1 MQMSLIVSI
10 LYSLAVLSF
19 LVCLYFLLGY
29 RSQKKE
35 WKQKVRQWYPEEAR
49 KSVVSKLG
57 DRFDER
63 EGSTKLSNKLQN
75 ANLKLLPSEYVGILL
90 FGYLALFVLFYTVFS
105 MPGLICLLL
114 PLGLIIIA
122 NYLLFYFRKNNYETR
137 FNEQLAEICR
147 LLGNA
152 ARSGLTIN
160 QGIDIV
166 AREVSAPAGDEF
178 KRISNE
184 LKLGVSLESALR
196 SVQKRNKSR
205 DFNLF
210 IATLLIQK
218 KTGGNLALTLD
229 TMANTFED
237 RKVLTQTIK
246 TMTSE
251 QKYISFIVP
260 ALPIFLLLVM
270 NNVIDGFIE
279 PLWSGFGI
287 IILVLFVAAIVL
299 SFFLIRKITDIRV

>member
-1 MQMSLIVSI
+1 MELAASI
-10 LYSLAVLSF
+10 LYSFGVLSF
-19 LVCLYFLLGY
+19 LLCIYFFLGY
-29 RSQKKE
+29 RSQKRE
-35 WKQKVRQWYPEEAR
+35 WKQKVKQWFPEEER
-49 KSVVSKLG
+49 KSFISKWG
-57 DRFDER
+57 DRFDEN
-63 EGSTKLSNKLQN
+63 ESSEKLRNKLHN
-75 ANLKLLPSEYVGILL
+75 ANLKLLPSEFLGILIVGFL
-90 FGYLALFVLFYTVFS
+90 MLFVLFYS
-105 MPGLICLLL
+105 MFGMPFGLSVALPLLL
-114 PLGLIIIA
+114 LVVS
-122 NYLLFYFRKNNYETR
+122 NYLLFYFRKNSYELR
-137 FNEQLAEICR
+137 FNDQLSDVCR
-147 LLGNA
+147 ILGNA

-166 AREVSAPAGDEF
+166 AREVSAPAGKEF

-184 LKLGVSLESALR
+184 LKLGVNLETAFR
-196 SVQKRNKSR
+196 AVQQRNKSR

-237 RKVLTQTIK
+237 RKVLNQIIK

-270 NNVIDGFIE
+270 NNVIDGFIT
-279 PLWSGFGI
+279 PLWSGFGLV
-287 IILVLFVAAIVL
+287 ILVIFLAAIIL
-299 SFFLIRKITDIRV
+299 SFFLIRKITNIKV

>member
-1 MQMSLIVSI
+1 MNIIVSI
-10 LYSLAVLSF
+10 LYSLAVLSL
-19 LVCLYFLLGY
+19 LVCMYFYLGY

-35 WKQKVRQWYPEEAR
+35 WQQKVRKWFPEETR
-49 KSVVSKLG
+49 KSFVSKIG

-63 EGSTKLSNKLQN
+63 ESSAKLRNKLQN
-75 ANLKLLPSEYVGILL
+75 ANLKLLPSEYIGILL
-90 FGYLALFVLFYTVFS
+90 FGYLALFVLFFTVFS
-105 MPGLICLLL
+105 MPSLISFLL
-114 PLGLIIIA
+114 PLGLVIVS

-137 FNEQLAEICR
+137 FNGQLAEICR
-147 LLGNA
+147 LLGNS

-166 AREVSAPAGDEF
+166 AKEVSAPAGDEF

-184 LKLGVSLESALR
+184 LKLGVSLEVTLR

-251 QKYISFIVP
+251 QKYIAFIVP

-287 IILVLFVAAIVL
+287 VILVLFVSAIVL

>member
-1 MQMSLIVSI
+1 MNIAVSI
-10 LYSLAVLSF
+10 LYSLAVLSLLIF
-19 LVCLYFLLGY
+19 VYYYLGY

-35 WKQKVRQWYPEEAR
+35 WKQKVKKWFPEEER
-49 KSVVSKLG
+49 KSFISKWG
-57 DRFDER
+57 DNFDQKESSQALR
-63 EGSTKLSNKLQN
+63 NKLQN
-75 ANLKLLPSEYVGILL
+75 ANLNLLPSEYIGILVA
-90 FGYLALFVLFYTVFS
+90 GYLTLFVLFYSVFG
-105 MPGLICLLL
+105 MPILVAMLL
-114 PLGLIIIA
+114 PVLLMFLA
-122 NYLLFYFRKNNYETR
+122 NYLLFYFRKNNYEVR
-137 FNEQLAEICR
+137 FNEQLGEICR
-147 LLGNA
+147 ILGNA

-184 LKLGVSLESALR
+184 LKLGVTLEKAFR

-229 TMANTFED
+229 TMADTFEE
-237 RKVLTQTIK
+237 RKVLNQVIK

-251 QKYISFIVP
+251 EKYISFIVP

-279 PLWSGFGI
+279 PLFSGFGL
-287 IILVLFVAAIVL
+287 IILIIFLIAIVL
-299 SFFLIRKITDIRV
+299 SFFLIRKITNIKV

>member
-1 MQMSLIVSI
+1 MSLIVSI
-10 LYSLAVLSF
+10 LYSLAVLSL
-19 LVCLYFLLGY
+19 LVCIYFFLGY

-35 WKQKVRQWYPEEAR
+35 WKQKVRQWYPEEKR

-63 EGSTKLSNKLQN
+63 EGSIKLTNKLQN

-105 MPGLICLLL
+105 MPSLICLFL
-114 PLGLIIIA
+114 PLGLVIVS

-184 LKLGVSLESALR
+184 LKLGVSLEAGLR

-229 TMANTFED
+229 TMATTFED

-260 ALPIFLLLVM
+260 ALPVFLLLVM

-287 IILVLFVAAIVL
+287 VILVLFVTAIVL

>member
-1 MQMSLIVSI
+1 MSLTVSV
-10 LYSLAVLSF
+10 LYSLAVLS
-19 LVCLYFLLGY
+19 LLICSYFFLGY
-29 RSQKKE
+29 RNQKKE
-35 WKQKVRQWYPEEAR
+35 WKQKVREWYPEEQR
-49 KSVVSKLG
+49 KSVISKLG
-57 DRFDER
+57 DQFDER
-63 EGSTKLSNKLQN
+63 ESSNKLRNKLQN
-75 ANLKLLPSEYVGILL
+75 ANLKLLPSEYMGALIL
-90 FGYLALFVLFYTVFS
+90 GYLVLFVLFYSIFN
-105 MPGLICLLL
+105 MPVPVSLLL
-114 PLGLIIIA
+114 PLAIVVAL
-122 NYLLFYFRKNNYETR
+122 NFLLFYFRKNNYETR
-137 FNEQLAEICR
+137 FNEQLSEICR

-166 AREVSAPAGDEF
+166 AREVSEPAGGEF

-260 ALPIFLLLVM
+260 ALPVFLLLVM
-270 NNVIDGFIE
+270 NNVIDGFID
-279 PLWSGFGI
+279 PLWNGFGI
-287 IILVLFVAAIVL
+287 VLLILFLGAILL
-299 SFFLIRKITDIRV
+299 SFFLIRKITDIKV

>member
-1 MQMSLIVSI
+1 MEWTVSI
-10 LYSLAVLSF
+10 LYSLAVLS
-19 LVCLYFLLGY
+19 LLLCGYFFLGY

-35 WKQKVRQWYPEEAR
+35 WKQKVKKWFPEEER
-49 KSVVSKLG
+49 KSFISKWG

-63 EGSTKLSNKLQN
+63 ESSEKLRNKLHN
-75 ANLKLLPSEYVGILL
+75 ANLKLLPSEYLGILIT
-90 FGYLALFVLFYTVFS
+90 GYLVLFIVFYSIFGMILYLS
-105 MPGLICLLL
+105 MLL
-114 PLGLIIIA
+114 PVTLLFAA
-122 NYLLFYFRKNNYETR
+122 NYLLFYFRKNSYEMR
-137 FNEQLAEICR
+137 FNDQLSEICR
-147 LLGNA
+147 ILGNS

-184 LKLGVSLESALR
+184 LKLGVNLETAFR
-196 SVQKRNKSR
+196 KVQKQNTSR

-229 TMANTFED
+229 TMGNTFEN
-237 RKVLTQTIK
+237 RKVLNQIIK

-260 ALPIFLLLVM
+260 ALPIFLVLVM
-270 NNVIDGFIE
+270 NNVIDGFMD
-279 PLWSGFGI
+279 PLWNQPLGV
-287 IILVLFVAAIVL
+287 IILIIFLAAILL
-299 SFFLIRKITDIRV
+299 SFFLIRKITNIKV

>member
-1 MQMSLIVSI
+1 MSLTVSI
-10 LYSLAVLSF
+10 LYSLAVLS
-19 LVCLYFLLGY
+19 LLICGYFFLGY
-29 RSQKKE
+29 RNQKKE
-35 WKQKVRQWYPEEAR
+35 WKQKVREWYPEEQR
-49 KSVVSKLG
+49 KSAISKLG

-63 EGSTKLSNKLQN
+63 ESSNKLRNKLQN
-75 ANLKLLPSEYVGILL
+75 ANLKLLPSEYTGALIL
-90 FGYLALFVLFYTVFS
+90 GCLALFVLFYSVFN
-105 MPGLICLLL
+105 MPTPVSLLL
-114 PLGLIIIA
+114 PLVIVIA
-122 NYLLFYFRKNNYETR
+122 LNFLLFYFRKNNYETR
-137 FNEQLAEICR
+137 FNEQLSEICR

-184 LKLGVSLESALR
+184 LKLGVSLEAALR

-229 TMANTFED
+229 TMATTFED

-270 NNVIDGFIE
+270 NNVIDGFVE
-279 PLWSGFGI
+279 PLWKGFGI
-287 IILVLFVAAIVL
+287 VILILFLAAILL
-299 SFFLIRKITDIRV
+299 SFFLIRKITDIKV

>member
-1 MQMSLIVSI
+1 MEWTVSI
-10 LYSLAVLSF
+10 LYSLAVLS
-19 LVCLYFLLGY
+19 LLLCGYFFLGY

-35 WKQKVRQWYPEEAR
+35 WKQKVKRWFPEEER
-49 KSVVSKLG
+49 KSFISKWG

-63 EGSTKLSNKLQN
+63 ESSDKLRSKLHN
-75 ANLKLLPSEYVGILL
+75 ANLKLLPSEYLGILITG
-90 FGYLALFVLFYTVFS
+90 FLALFIMFYQIFGMVFYLS
-105 MPGLICLLL
+105 ILL
-114 PLGLIIIA
+114 PAALLFAA
-122 NYLLFYFRKNNYETR
+122 NYLLFYFRKNSYEMR
-137 FNEQLAEICR
+137 FNDQLSEICR
-147 LLGNA
+147 ILGNA

-184 LKLGVSLESALR
+184 LKLGVNLETAFR
-196 SVQKRNKSR
+196 KIQKQNKSR

-229 TMANTFED
+229 TMSNTFES
-237 RKVLTQTIK
+237 RKVLNQIIK

-260 ALPIFLLLVM
+260 ALPVFLVLVM
-270 NNVIDGFIE
+270 NNVIDGFIA
-279 PLWSGFGI
+279 PLWENPLGVV
-287 IILVLFVAAIVL
+287 ILIVFIAAIVL
-299 SFFLIRKITDIRV
+299 SFFLIRKITNIKV

>member
-1 MQMSLIVSI
+1 MDITVSI
-10 LYSLAVLSF
+10 LYSLAVLSLLF
-19 LVCLYFLLGY
+19 CAYFFLGY

-35 WKQKVRQWYPEEAR
+35 WKQKVKQWFPEEER
-49 KSVVSKLG
+49 KSFISRWG
-57 DRFDER
+57 DQFDKR
-63 EGSTKLSNKLQN
+63 ESSRALRIKLQK
-75 ANLKLLPSEYVGILL
+75 ANLKLLPSEYLGILVV
-90 FGYLALFVLFYTVFS
+90 GYLALFVLMNSIFS
-105 MPGLICLLL
+105 MPIELSLLL
-114 PLGLIIIA
+114 PFALLFISH
-122 NYLLFYFRKNNYETR
+122 YLLFYFRKNSYEVR
-137 FNEQLAEICR
+137 FNEQLSEICR
-147 LLGNA
+147 ILGNA

-166 AREVSAPAGDEF
+166 AREVASPAGDEF
-178 KRISNE
+178 KKIANE
-184 LKLGVSLESALR
+184 LKMGVTLDAALR
-196 SVQKRNKSR
+196 SAQKKNSTR

-237 RKVLTQTIK
+237 RKVLNQIIK

-270 NNVIDGFIE
+270 NNVIDGFID
-279 PLWSGFGI
+279 PLWSGFGLVI
-287 IILVLFVAAIVL
+287 LTLFLGAIIL
-299 SFFLIRKITDIRV
+299 SFILIRKITNIKV

>member
-1 MQMSLIVSI
+1 MEWTVSI
-10 LYSLAVLSF
+10 LYSLAVLS
-19 LVCLYFLLGY
+19 LLLCGYFFLGY

-35 WKQKVRQWYPEEAR
+35 WKQKVKKWFPEEER
-49 KSVVSKLG
+49 KSFISKWG

-63 EGSTKLSNKLQN
+63 ESSEKLRNKLHN
-75 ANLKLLPSEYVGILL
+75 ANLKLLPSEYLGILIT
-90 FGYLALFVLFYTVFS
+90 GYIALFVMFYQIFAMALYLS
-105 MPGLICLLL
+105 ILL
-114 PLGLIIIA
+114 PVALLFAA
-122 NYLLFYFRKNNYETR
+122 NYLLFYFRKNSYEMR
-137 FNEQLAEICR
+137 FNDQLSEICR
-147 LLGNA
+147 ILGNS

-184 LKLGVSLESALR
+184 LKLGVNLETAFR
-196 SVQKRNKSR
+196 KVQKQNTSR

-229 TMANTFED
+229 TMGNTFEN
-237 RKVLTQTIK
+237 RKVLNQIIK

-260 ALPIFLLLVM
+260 ALPIFLVLVM
-270 NNVIDGFIE
+270 NNVIDGFMD
-279 PLWSGFGI
+279 PLWNQPLGV
-287 IILVLFVAAIVL
+287 IILIIFLAAILL
-299 SFFLIRKITDIRV
+299 SFFLIRKITNIKV

>member
-1 MQMSLIVSI
+1 MNIAVSI
-10 LYSLAVLSF
+10 LYSLAVLSLLIF
-19 LVCLYFLLGY
+19 VYYYLGY

-35 WKQKVRQWYPEEAR
+35 WKQKVKQWYPEEER
-49 KSVVSKLG
+49 TSFISKLG
-57 DRFDER
+57 DSFDEKESSQALR
-63 EGSTKLSNKLQN
+63 NKLQN
-75 ANLKLLPSEYVGILL
+75 ANLKLLPSEYIGILIA
-90 FGYLALFVLFYTVFS
+90 GYLTLVVLFYSVFG
-105 MPGLICLLL
+105 MPIMVAMLLPILLL
-114 PLGLIIIA
+114 FVA
-122 NYLLFYFRKNNYETR
+122 NYLLFYFRKNNYENR
-137 FNEQLAEICR
+137 FNDQLGDICR
-147 LLGNA
+147 ILGNA

-184 LKLGVSLESALR
+184 LKLGVTMEKAFR

-229 TMANTFED
+229 TMADTFEE
-237 RKVLTQTIK
+237 RKVLDQVIK

-251 QKYISFIVP
+251 EKYISFIVP

-279 PLWSGFGI
+279 PLFSGFGL
-287 IILVLFVAAIVL
+287 IILIIFIIAILL
-299 SFFLIRKITDIRV
+299 SFFLIRKITDIKV

>member
-1 MQMSLIVSI
+1 MNIAVSI
-10 LYSLAVLSF
+10 LYSLAILS
-19 LVCLYFLLGY
+19 LLMAGYYFLGF

-35 WKQKVRQWYPEEAR
+35 WNMKVKEWFPEEER
-49 KSVVSKLG
+49 KSFISKWG

-63 EGSTKLSNKLQN
+63 ESSQALKDKLHN
-75 ANLKLLPSEYVGILL
+75 ANLKLLPSEYLGILIV
-90 FGYLALFVLFYTVFS
+90 GYMALFVMMSSIFGMSLKVS
-105 MPGLICLLL
+105 LLL
-114 PLGLIIIA
+114 PILLLFIA
-122 NYLLFYFRKNNYETR
+122 NYLLFYFRKNSYEAR
-137 FNEQLAEICR
+137 FNEQLSEVCR

-152 ARSGLTIN
+152 ARSGLTVN

-166 AREVSAPAGDEF
+166 ARELSGPAGAEF

-184 LKLGVSLESALR
+184 LKMGVTLDRALR
-196 SVQKRNKSR
+196 EVQKRNKSR

-218 KTGGNLALTLD
+218 KTGGNLALTLE

-237 RKVLTQTIK
+237 RKVLNQIIK

-260 ALPIFLLLVM
+260 ALPVFLLLVM
-270 NNVIDGFIE
+270 NNVIEGFID
-279 PLWSGFGI
+279 PLWSGFG
-287 IILVLFVAAIVL
+287 LVMLFLFVGSIVL
-299 SFFLIRKITDIRV
+299 SFVLIRKITDIKV

>member
-1 MQMSLIVSI
+1 MELAVSI
-10 LYSLAVLSF
+10 LYSLGVLSF
-19 LVCLYFLLGY
+19 LLCVYFFLGY

-35 WKQKVRQWYPEEAR
+35 WKQKVKEWFPEEER
-49 KSVVSKLG
+49 KSFISKWG
-57 DRFDER
+57 DRFDEK
-63 EGSTKLSNKLQN
+63 ESSEKLRNKLHN
-75 ANLKLLPSEYVGILL
+75 ANLKLLPSEYLGILMV
-90 FGYLALFVLFYTVFS
+90 GYLVLFVMFYSIFG
-105 MPGLICLLL
+105 MPPLLSLVLPLLL
-114 PLGLIIIA
+114 LFVS
-122 NYLLFYFRKNNYETR
+122 NYLLFYFRKNSYELR
-137 FNEQLAEICR
+137 FNDQLSEVCR
-147 LLGNA
+147 ILGNA

-166 AREVSAPAGDEF
+166 AREVTAPAGDEF

-184 LKLGVSLESALR
+184 LKLGVNLETAFR
-196 SVQKRNKSR
+196 TVQKRNTSR

-218 KTGGNLALTLD
+218 KTGGNLAMTLD

-237 RKVLTQTIK
+237 RKVLNQIIK

-260 ALPIFLLLVM
+260 ALPVFLLLVM

-279 PLWSGFGI
+279 PLWSGFGLVMLI
-287 IILVLFVAAIVL
+287 IFLAATVL
-299 SFFLIRKITDIRV
+299 SFFLIRKITNIKV

>member
-1 MQMSLIVSI
+1 MNIAVSI
-10 LYSLAVLSF
+10 LYSLAVLSLLIF
-19 LVCLYFLLGY
+19 VYYYLGY

-35 WKQKVRQWYPEEAR
+35 WKQKVKQWFPEEER
-49 KSVVSKLG
+49 KSFISKWG
-57 DRFDER
+57 DNFDEKESSQALR
-63 EGSTKLSNKLQN
+63 NKLQN
-75 ANLKLLPSEYVGILL
+75 ANLNLLPSEYIGI
-90 FGYLALFVLFYTVFS
+90 FVAGYLTLFVLCYSVFG
-105 MPGLICLLL
+105 MPILVAMLLPILLL
-114 PLGLIIIA
+114 FVA
-122 NYLLFYFRKNNYETR
+122 NYLLFYFRKNNYEIR
-137 FNEQLAEICR
+137 FNEQLGEICR
-147 LLGNA
+147 ILGNA

-184 LKLGVSLESALR
+184 LKLGVTMEKAFR

-229 TMANTFED
+229 TMADTFEE
-237 RKVLTQTIK
+237 RKVLNQVIK

-251 QKYISFIVP
+251 EKYISFIVP

-270 NNVIDGFIE
+270 NNVIDGFID
-279 PLWSGFGI
+279 PLFSGFGL
-287 IILVLFVAAIVL
+287 IILIIFLIAIVL
-299 SFFLIRKITDIRV
+299 SFFLIRKITNIKV

>member
-1 MQMSLIVSI
+1 MEWTVSI
-10 LYSLAVLSF
+10 LYSLAVLS
-19 LVCLYFLLGY
+19 LLLCGYFFLGY

-35 WKQKVRQWYPEEAR
+35 WKQKVKKWFPEEER
-49 KSVVSKLG
+49 KSFISKWG

-63 EGSTKLSNKLQN
+63 ESSEKLRNKLHN
-75 ANLKLLPSEYVGILL
+75 ANLKLLPSEYLGILIT
-90 FGYLALFVLFYTVFS
+90 GYIALFVMFYQIFAMALYLS
-105 MPGLICLLL
+105 ILL
-114 PLGLIIIA
+114 PVALLFAA
-122 NYLLFYFRKNNYETR
+122 NYLLFYFRKNSYEMR
-137 FNEQLAEICR
+137 FNDQLSEICR
-147 LLGNA
+147 ILGNS

-184 LKLGVSLESALR
+184 LKLGVNLETAFR
-196 SVQKRNKSR
+196 KVQKQNTSR

-229 TMANTFED
+229 TMGNTFEN
-237 RKVLTQTIK
+237 RKVLNQIIK

-260 ALPIFLLLVM
+260 ALPIFLVLVM
-270 NNVIDGFIE
+270 NNVIDGFMD
-279 PLWSGFGI
+279 PLWNQPLGV
-287 IILVLFVAAIVL
+287 IILIIFLAAILL
-299 SFFLIRKITDIRV
+299 SLDRKSVV